1 VAWCVY
7 SECHTW
13 PSMANC
19 LDGGVCF
26 DAGPAVWAFFAGF
39 T

>member
-1 VAWCVY
+1 VVFCVHNEGH
-7 SECHTW
+7 SW

-26 DAGPAVWAFFAGF
+26 DAGPAVWAFFARF
-39 T
+39 R